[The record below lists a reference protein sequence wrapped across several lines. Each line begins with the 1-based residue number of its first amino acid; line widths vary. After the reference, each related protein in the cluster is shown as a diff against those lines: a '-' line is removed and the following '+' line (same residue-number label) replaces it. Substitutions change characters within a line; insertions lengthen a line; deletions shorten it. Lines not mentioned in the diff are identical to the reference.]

1 MIEKNQTFLSN
12 DPIRNVTYIS
22 VILYRSKDKVDYFRD
37 KLIFHVAQ
45 FENKCL
51 NVLIVKAMLCVY
63 CLYRRDSIY
72 ATKQLNDINIIPTT
86 TVQFLISLLSFELEI

>member
-1 MIEKNQTFLSN
+1 MLLVLKI
-12 DPIRNVTYIS
+12 NV
-22 VILYRSKDKVDYFRD
+22 
-37 KLIFHVAQ
+37 
-45 FENKCL
+45 

-86 TVQFLISLLSFELEI
+86 TVQFLISLLSF